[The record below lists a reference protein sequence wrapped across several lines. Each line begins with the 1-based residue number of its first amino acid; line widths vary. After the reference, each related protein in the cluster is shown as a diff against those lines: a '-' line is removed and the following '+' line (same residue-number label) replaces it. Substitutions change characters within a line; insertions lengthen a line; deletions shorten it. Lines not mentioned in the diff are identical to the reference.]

1 MDIFNIAFFSLF
13 IWSCFM
19 VYDEGF
25 FASHLTPIGIVYRVT
40 IPLFIIYLLF
50 SS

>member
-1 MDIFNIAFFSLF
+1 MDILNILFGGLF

-25 FASHLTPIGIVYRVT
+25 FASHLTPIGVVYRVT
-40 IPLFIIYLLF
+40 IPLFIIYLIFF
-50 SS
+50 S